1 MSAATTPI
9 AIADAGRHR
18 TKPWLRAA
26 AALFAVAWGG
36 NEFTPLLVTYRMH
49 DNLGALTV
57 NVLLGAY
64 VIGIVPALLLGGP
77 LSDRFGRRPLLLPA
91 PLIALAGSAVLAAAA
106 GEPVLL
112 FAGRVLS
119 GVALGL
125 VMAVGTAWIK
135 ELSEAPFDASPS
147 GSGARR
153 AALSLTT
160 GFALGAAVAAALAQF
175 APLPEVLPY
184 LVNVALCAAS
194 FAFALRTPE
203 SHPRDPARGGRLRDD
218 LRIPS
223 ASHRRFL
230 GVVAPMSPWVF
241 GTAASAYAIL
251 PALLVDR
258 VAGFEVGFAGLMCL
272 VSLGCGVG
280 AQTLARRIDLPGGC
294 RGVTAALAAVV
305 PGMLLAAATA
315 LTRSV
320 ALALVA
326 AAALGIGYG
335 LLLVGGLMEVQRIAG
350 PDDLAGLTAV
360 FYSLS
365 YVGFF
370 VPAVLA
376 AISPVIGYPTLFVAG
391 AVIAALSAAHVWRA
405 HVNGKRRALAA

>member
-1 MSAATTPI
+1 M
-9 AIADAGRHR
+9 
-18 TKPWLRAA
+18 
-26 AALFAVAWGG
+26 
-36 NEFTPLLVTYRMH
+36 
-49 DNLGALTV
+49 

-135 ELSEAPFDASPS
+135 ELSEAPFDASAS

-194 FAFALRTPE
+194 FAFA
-203 SHPRDPARGGRLRDD
+203 G
-218 LRIPS
+218 
-223 ASHRRFL
+223 
-230 GVVAPMSPWVF
+230 
-241 GTAASAYAIL
+241 
-251 PALLVDR
+251 LVITF
-258 VAGFEVGFAGLMCL
+258 V
-272 VSLGCGVG
+272 
-280 AQTLARRIDLPGGC
+280 
-294 RGVTAALAAVV
+294 VTAPFSWAPPSHVTLHFAD
-305 PGMLLAAATA
+305 GAT
-315 LTRSV
+315 
-320 ALALVA
+320 
-326 AAALGIGYG
+326 LGATG
-335 LLLVGGLMEVQRIAG
+335 E
-350 PDDLAGLTAV
+350 AGLTTAEGALQPGVTLTLVVTAV
-360 FYSLS
+360 DDGRQPQRLTFEHDGQPWELSLHWS
-365 YVGFF
+365 
-370 VPAVLA
+370 
-376 AISPVIGYPTLFVAG
+376 
-391 AVIAALSAAHVWRA
+391 
-405 HVNGKRRALAA
+405 